1 MKLESK
7 TAVKIVALMALL
19 FFLGG
24 FLLSPLRVWDFLQIS
39 KQVAEISVFLVLLL
53 SFFVVYRVVREVMEP
68 LRRITEVAQRMAE
81 GDLEQEIRISSRDEI
96 GILAASLNNMA
107 RRLKENIDQIT
118 EERNKLAAIL
128 SSMDEGVLAID
139 RQGNIILINP
149 VVEKLFRVTAEEA
162 VGRNVIEV
170 IRNYELERLIRKAL
184 EENIHQAVEMSFL
197 MPDPRIFRVQ
207 LVPLRR
213 GEEMAGIV
221 VVLRDISEL
230 RRLEQMRS
238 EFVANVSHELRMPLT
253 SIRGFTET
261 LLDGALED
269 PTVARHFLQI
279 IHDEA
284 ERLTRLINDLL
295 SLSALESRR
304 REPNRKLLDWHRLVG
319 EVVSM
324 LAPLVQG
331 KNLEV
336 EVKVAEDLPPVPAD
350 RDMMGQMLINLLD
363 NAIKYTPDGG
373 KIKVAVWGEGDNLVL
388 QVADTGIGIPPESLP
403 RIFER
408 FYRADKA
415 RSRELGGTGLGLAIV
430 KHIVEAHGGRIEVE
444 SRVNGGTSFTVYLP
458 PVAE

>member
-238 EFVANVSHELRMPLT
+238 EFVANVSHELRTPLT

>member
-213 GEEMAGIV
+213 GEEMAGFV

-238 EFVANVSHELRMPLT
+238 EFVANVSHELRTPLT

>member
-238 EFVANVSHELRMPLT
+238 EFVANVSHELRTPLT

-295 SLSALESRR
+295 SLSTLESRR

>member
-238 EFVANVSHELRMPLT
+238 EFVANVSHELRTPLA

>member
-24 FLLSPLRVWDFLQIS
+24 LLLSPLRVWDFLQIS

-53 SFFVVYRVVREVMEP
+53 SFFVVYGVVREVMEP

-238 EFVANVSHELRMPLT
+238 EFVANVSHELRTPLT

-304 REPNRKLLDWHRLVG
+304 REPNRKLLDWQRLVG

-324 LAPLVQG
+324 LAPLAQG

-336 EVKVAEDLPPVPAD
+336 EVRVAEDLPPVPAD

-408 FYRADKA
+408 FYRVDKA